1 MNVWVIVVVGGLI
14 TYAMRA
20 SFIALGDRLRLP
32 DPIQQALRYVAPA
45 AFAAIAAPAVLGGD
59 HLANFD
65 QDWPRIIA
73 IVAAGAVVYKTRNV
87 PLSLSAGMGMLW
99 LLLVAT

>member
-1 MNVWVIVVVGGLI
+1 M
-14 TYAMRA
+14 
-20 SFIALGDRLRLP
+20 
-32 DPIQQALRYVAPA
+32 
-45 AFAAIAAPAVLGGD
+45 LGGD